1 MEEFMINP
9 ASTAIITNQGL
20 EKAIAFFTEQS
31 CQHLLVLADPY
42 MVDIG
47 LEEALRTLTGPGVN
61 LTFFSDFQGEPKL
74 GPTQKAVD
82 AARAAGAD
90 AVLGIGGGSA
100 LDMAKI
106 VKTCL
111 NGGQDVSYY
120 LMQAH
125 DLPQNRDVLSA
136 VIPTTAGTGSEASG
150 TNIITLENGNKGW
163 VWGPETKPDL
173 VILDPSLTVSLP
185 ADLTAW
191 TGMDAMVHAF
201 EAATNQYTHSGVQL
215 YAHEALRICRT
226 ALPLAVQV
234 PESLSV
240 RRDML
245 LASYYAGRAIDMAS
259 CSIAHALSHALAS
272 LAPIHHGLA
281 TALGFEVSLPFV
293 IAAETDDM
301 RSAAKAFGVSHLNDL
316 PDIVSAFMTELNIS
330 RALPPAF
337 ADKTAD
343 DLLAVLLSEEMQPMR
358 QACRVWAEDSELAS
372 FAAALFTPQRATA

>member
-1 MEEFMINP
+1 MEEFVINP

-31 CQHLLVLADPY
+31 CQHLFVLADPY

-47 LEEALRTLTGPGVN
+47 LEEALRTLTGPGVS

-111 NGGQDVSYY
+111 NGGHDVSHY

-226 ALPLAVQV
+226 SLPLAVQV

-293 IAAETDDM
+293 IAAGTDDM

-358 QACRVWAEDSELAS
+358 QACRVWAEDAALAS

>member
-1 MEEFMINP
+1 MEEFVINP

-226 ALPLAVQV
+226 SLPLAVQV

>member
-1 MEEFMINP
+1 MEEFVINP

-31 CQHLLVLADPY
+31 CQHLFVLADPY

-47 LEEALRTLTGPGVN
+47 LEEALRMLTGPGVS

-226 ALPLAVQV
+226 SLPLAVQV

-293 IAAETDDM
+293 IAAGTDDM

-358 QACRVWAEDSELAS
+358 QACRVWAEDAALAS